1 MRVYIA
7 CEACT
12 LFALATSHSISPK
25 QLFHV
30 DLDAK
35 HLQGI
40 HFNAMC
46 APAAP
51 AAPAAAAAAPPAG
64 PPASKKYSKLMQ
76 NCMKIKTIQ
85 GQILCTISHKLPLL
99 LLLLLLLPLLALQL
113 AKK

>member
-30 DLDAK
+30 DLHATQ
-35 HLQGI
+35 LQDI

-46 APAAP
+46 ALAAP
-51 AAPAAAAAAPPAG
+51 AAPAAAAAAPPAA
-64 PPASKKYSKLMQ
+64 PPAGKK
-76 NCMKIKTIQ
+76 
-85 GQILCTISHKLPLL
+85 
-99 LLLLLLLPLLALQL
+99 
-113 AKK
+113 